1 MHKKEDINADRI
13 IELQDRLCKSGIRY
27 ITTEDLVYVLEL
39 PEDYVNEQ
47 IDKSLRVLDSTN
59 NNYSRYI
66 SKSKNNYKL
75 MPIGTHMLYLAAT
88 QLDDGTPE
96 FEKFVNVILL
106 LIQIQMFVDEFIIT
120 SLYKQDIYNFVN

>member
-13 IELQDRLCKSGIRY
+13 IELQDKLCKSGIRY
-27 ITTEDLVYVLEL
+27 IITEDLAYASEL
-39 PEDYVNEQ
+39 PESYINEQ
-47 IDKSLRVLDSTN
+47 IDKSLRVLENTN

-88 QLDDGTPE
+88 QLYDGTPE
-96 FEKFVNVILL
+96 FEKFVNVVLL

>member
-1 MHKKEDINADRI
+1 MYKKEDINTDRL
-13 IELQDRLCKSGIRY
+13 IELQDKLCKSGIRY
-27 ITTEDLVYVLEL
+27 IITEDLVYVSEL
-39 PEDYVNEQ
+39 QEGYINEQ
-47 IDKSLRVLDSTN
+47 IDKTLRVLENTN

-88 QLDDGTPE
+88 QLDDGTSE
-96 FEKFVNVILL
+96 FEKFVNVLLL

-120 SLYKQDIYNFVN
+120 NLYKEDIFNFVN

>member
-1 MHKKEDINADRI
+1 MYVKEDINSDKI

-47 IDKSLRVLDSTN
+47 IDKSLEVLKNTN

-66 SKSKNNYKL
+66 TKSKNNYKL

-88 QLDDGTPE
+88 QLDDGTTK
-96 FEKFVNVILL
+96 FEKFVNVLLL
-106 LIQIQMFVDEFIIT
+106 LIQVQMFVDEFVI
-120 SLYKQDIYNFVN
+120 SMFYKEDIYNFAN